1 MFALPAVGLLRLV
14 EVHEFIVQLPLAV
27 QLLLLIAGGLR
38 AAIQPVG
45 VLGLGCKV
53 EAFRV

>member
-1 MFALPAVGLLRLV
+1 MGLLRLV

-38 AAIQPVG
+38 ATIQPLG
-45 VLGLGCKV
+45 VLGLGFNV
-53 EAFRV
+53 YAFRV